1 MASRHGERGMRRPPQ
16 PGGTG
21 VNGVNG
27 VTGVARDKAGFAPF
41 RPFDRALGWL
51 EWTFIG
57 GALAFASAL
66 LFANV
71 VLRYVFSAPINWAE
85 ELTLYLMVWIVFV
98 GGSVAVRTR
107 GHIAID
113 LLPMLLSPRNRRRLA
128 IVVAAVALV
137 FFAVFFWYSLQ
148 HVLRVRSIDQRT
160 PVMQAPMWLTYLAMP
175 VGSILMGLRTL
186 QGLAGLLRAP
196 ASGSTRAMDLHD

>member
-1 MASRHGERGMRRPPQ
+1 MASATYRSL
-16 PGGTG
+16 
-21 VNGVNG
+21 
-27 VTGVARDKAGFAPF
+27 VAL
-41 RPFDRALGWL
+41 DRALGWS

-57 GALAFASAL
+57 GALAFTSAL

-71 VLRYVFSAPINWAE
+71 ALRYLFNAPLNWAE

-113 LLPMLLSPRNRRRLA
+113 LLPLLLAPQHRRRLA
-128 IVVAAVALV
+128 IGVALVALV

-175 VGSILMGLRTL
+175 VGSALMALRTL
-186 QGLAGLLRAP
+186 QGMVGLLRAP
-196 ASGSTRAMDLHD
+196 AAGGSRTMDLQD